1 MVSNFKYSGDEIKLL
16 GHLIAL
22 DVNEYNNGEGF
33 LCSSLK
39 DRFDRVSVRSEK
51 WCKVTYF
58 PNVFARALAAKTFL
72 ISEFQ
77 YLLPN
82 ASLSEKLFKR
92 CQKQL
97 SYYINKKKITKLP
110 TYCLKFEDGGTS
122 TTNLYFLYL
131 ATKLAWLPR
140 LEKYELIMS

>member
-1 MVSNFKYSGDEIKLL
+1 MFIPEGQVFNVRARSKKKVQSNLFSKCIRQSL
-16 GHLIAL
+16 G
-22 DVNEYNNGEGF
+22 
-33 LCSSLK
+33 S
-39 DRFDRVSVRSEK
+39 
-51 WCKVTYF
+51 
-58 PNVFARALAAKTFL
+58 KTFL

-97 SYYINKKKITKLP
+97 SYYINKKKITKSP
-110 TYCLKFEDGGTS
+110 THYLKFEDGGTS

-131 ATKLAWLPR
+131 ATKLAWIPR
-140 LEKYELIMS
+140 LERYELIVTQQKGYRPPSWADCVIKS